1 MDTKAVLNCKKK
13 LNELAI
19 GHNKLTTLVGCL
31 LNEIQALKKELH
43 DARGGDS
50 ASSKTNSYSDYSS
63 QQPSSSGRQSST
75 RNPNKFPNFNELK
88 AEEILQQ
95 LSINHID
102 N

>member
-31 LNEIQALKKELH
+31 LNEIQNLKKELH
-43 DARGGDS
+43 DSRGGD
-50 ASSKTNSYSDYSS
+50 SSKTNSYSDYSS
-63 QQPSSSGRQSST
+63 QQPSSSGRQSSA

-95 LSINHID
+95 LSINHVD

>member
-43 DARGGDS
+43 DARGGDI
-50 ASSKTNSYSDYSS
+50 ASSKTSSYSDYSS
-63 QQPSSSGRQSST
+63 QQPTSGRQASGRSQ
-75 RNPNKFPNFNELK
+75 NKFPNFNELK
-88 AEEILQQ
+88 AEEILHQ
-95 LSINHID
+95 LSINQID